1 MTKPH
6 SGAADTG
13 ATTATS
19 AVAALRDTV
28 ADTHFPTLEA
38 AQTEATAIVDQ
49 IDDYIAPRL
58 SHLEAPLLAVVGGST
73 GAGKSTLVNAIVG
86 QEVSPSGVIRPTTR
100 QPVLVYNEADRD
112 WFSSDAILPGLA
124 REFGPSNPSATTLR
138 MVSAPIG
145 PSLAL
150 LDAPDFDSI
159 DDRNRALASQLLAAA
174 DLWLFVTTPARYADQ
189 LVWNFLTDAASRNI
203 EVVILLNRLDPD
215 TAEEITTD
223 LKRMMTEAGLATA
236 TVFTVLE
243 SLDAATI
250 DVSAIRQHL
259 DTLAADAAARRA
271 TAGKTLS
278 GAVDKLVARTE
289 ALAEDKAREEGLEHQ
304 LVSVIDENYQAGAR
318 DVIEATADG
327 NLLRNEVMARW
338 QDFVGTSEVFK
349 SVENWY
355 SKAVDAVSRFF
366 TGRTRTPVD
375 VEENLESGL
384 HAVIVDA
391 AETAAAKTWSYLGNA
406 APGMRATGDAS
417 LAHASADIS
426 EQAAQ
431 LVRDWQQ
438 GLVRH
443 IEETA
448 ANKRMTARL
457 VSLGLNVATVALMI
471 VVFASTAGLTG
482 GEIAIAG
489 GSAVVGQKLLE
500 TIFGEE
506 TVRRMASQA
515 RQDLNTRIRDL
526 YQAEADRFDSIT
538 GTLVAGSSSDELR
551 AAASAAKTAMAQL

>member
-1 MTKPH
+1 MTEPH
-6 SGAADTG
+6 SGAGETT
-13 ATTATS
+13 ATTATG
-19 AVAALRDTV
+19 AVATLRDTV
-28 ADTHFPTLEA
+28 ADTHFPTNEA
-38 AQTEATAIVDQ
+38 ADGEAHAIVDQ

-73 GAGKSTLVNAIVG
+73 GAGKSALVNAIVG

-124 REFGPSNPSATTLR
+124 REFGPANPQATTLR

-189 LVWNFLTDAASRNI
+189 LVWNFLQDAASRNI
-203 EVVILLNRLDPD
+203 EVVVLLNRLDPD
-215 TAEEITTD
+215 TAEEITSD
-223 LKRMMTEAGLATA
+223 LHRMMAEAGLGTA

-243 SLDAATI
+243 AEDGNI
-250 DVSAIRQHL
+250 DVAAIRQYL

-278 GAVDKLVARTE
+278 GAVNKLVARTE

-304 LVSVIDENYQAGAR
+304 LVTVIDENYQAGAR

-338 QDFVGTSEVFK
+338 QDFVGTSEVFR
-349 SVENWY
+349 SVESWY
-355 SKAVDAVSRFF
+355 AKAVDSVARFF
-366 TGRTRTPVD
+366 TGRTRTPVE

-391 AETAAAKTWSYLGNA
+391 AETAATKTFSYLGSA
-406 APGMRATGDAS
+406 APHLRASGDAS

-431 LVRDWQQ
+431 LVRDWQHD
-438 GLVRH
+438 LVHH

-448 ANKRMTARL
+448 ASKRMTARL

-506 TVRRMASQA
+506 TVRRMAATA

-526 YQAEADRFDSIT
+526 YQREADRFDTIT

-551 AAASAAKTAMAQL
+551 AAAAAAATAMKGL